1 VSLPARVNLITLGVD
16 DVARAAAF
24 YERLGWR
31 RSTES
36 PDSVAFFDLGAIVLA
51 VWSRDELAADAH
63 QTTGRVRDPGATA
76 LAINVGTR
84 AEVDDALAAAV
95 SAGAS
100 VLKPA
105 EETSWGGY
113 TAYFADPD
121 GHAWELA
128 WNPGFP
134 LDEQGQVQ
142 LP

>member
-1 VSLPARVNLITLGVD
+1 VSLPARVNLITLGVA

-36 PDSVAFFDLGAIVLA
+36 PDSVAFFDLGAVVLS

-63 QTTGRVRDPGATA
+63 QTAGTARDPGAMA
-76 LAINVGTR
+76 LAINVATR
-84 AEVDDALAAAV
+84 GEVDDALATAV
-95 SAGAS
+95 GAGAT

-105 EETSWGGY
+105 DDTEWGGY

-134 LDEQGQVQ
+134 LDDQGHVQ

>member
-1 VSLPARVNLITLGVD
+1 VSIPARVNLVTLGVS
-16 DVARAAAF
+16 DVARAVAF

-36 PDSVAFFDLGAIVLA
+36 PDTVAFFDLGAVVLA
-51 VWSRDELAADAH
+51 VWSRDELAADAR
-63 QTTGRVRDPGATA
+63 QTAAPGPGAFS
-76 LAINVGTR
+76 LAINLRTR
-84 AEVDDALAAAV
+84 EAVDEALATAV
-95 SAGAS
+95 AAGAT
-100 VLKPA
+100 VLRPA
-105 EETSWGGY
+105 EATPWGGY

-134 LDEQGQVQ
+134 LDDQGHVQ